1 MIKKNLHPGPGTLFT
16 CDTFVSR
23 TRFML
28 AAPPALVTV
37 HHHPPQPEP
46 ERVIIDESKCSR
58 KDNIYIQ

>member
-37 HHHPPQPEP
+37 QPPPTTAGAG
-46 ERVIIDESKCSR
+46 ES
-58 KDNIYIQ
+58 NN